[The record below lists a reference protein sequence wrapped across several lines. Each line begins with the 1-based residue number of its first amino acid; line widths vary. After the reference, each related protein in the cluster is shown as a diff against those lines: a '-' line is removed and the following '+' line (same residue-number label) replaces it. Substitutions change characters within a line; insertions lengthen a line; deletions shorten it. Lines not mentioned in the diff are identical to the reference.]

1 VRPAL
6 ALALAALLA
15 CTQKRQESHAAVPL
29 PAADAGTT
37 AIDAAPA
44 SAATTASAAPAAK
57 PSLSGQGADISWLVG
72 TWERQSAPKE
82 WLLFNAPKEVGV
94 IGGNPPAL
102 TNRGEFIPNGRFVSL
117 FFRGVGGSTVERVL
131 EASADYAE
139 LRERSTPPATYR
151 RGAPP

>member
-6 ALALAALLA
+6 ALALAALLS

-37 AIDAAPA
+37 ATDTA
-44 SAATTASAAPAAK
+44 SATATAAPAAK

-94 IGGNPPAL
+94 IAGNPPAL